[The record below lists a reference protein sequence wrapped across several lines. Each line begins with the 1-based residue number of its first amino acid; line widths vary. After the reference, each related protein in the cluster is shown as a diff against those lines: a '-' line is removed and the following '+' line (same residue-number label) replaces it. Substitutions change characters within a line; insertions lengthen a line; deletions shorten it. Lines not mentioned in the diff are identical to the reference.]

1 MWRKSYSE
9 EEDRER
15 DRVSFKG
22 ITVNGTHIVCMSCI
36 IQIDRIPFFD
46 SIVSIKKKPKIIDLV
61 RESDEWWQ
69 GGSSSNRQRAS
80 GKPIIVNL
88 LRLIA

>member
-1 MWRKSYSE
+1 MR
-9 EEDRER
+9 RRIGR

-46 SIVSIKKKPKIIDLV
+46 SIVSKKRKIIDLV
-61 RESDEWWQ
+61 RESD
-69 GGSSSNRQRAS
+69 GRFF
-80 GKPIIVNL
+80 I
-88 LRLIA
+88 